1 MRLRGVQE
9 AEHKFAYEQGKM
21 VEMQKQLDALAQ
33 SGRDEKERRVVA
45 DTAVALAQKQLAAA
59 QQTFV
64 LELAASKQLTSQA
77 AQQKELSE
85 KQLNEA
91 SAQLKSVNQE
101 LQAAKMRE
109 LEVLREVLLLLL
121 AVAITRHC
129 RFSKQIATTRLN

>member
-1 MRLRGVQE
+1 MRGVQE

-64 LELAASKQLTSQA
+64 LELAASKQLANQA

-121 AVAITRHC
+121 AATITRHC
-129 RFSKQIATTRLN
+129 RFSKQIETTRLN

>member
-1 MRLRGVQE
+1 M
-9 AEHKFAYEQGKM
+9 FAYEQGKM

-45 DTAVALAQKQLAAA
+45 DTAVTLAQKQLAAA

-64 LELAASKQLTSQA
+64 LELAASKQLTNQA

-121 AVAITRHC
+121 AAAITRHC